1 MNEIQKT
8 AYKKLI
14 LQDPFKFFDKI
25 NNFNL
30 SPNECY
36 TANHFELF
44 AAMVESG
51 NLINIGKLEN
61 IHPYDRCLDM
71 LKNTNRWQIRRAV
84 RSYLNRLYY
93 VNKEKE
99 LFIFEEFIRK

>member
-14 LQDPFKFFDKI
+14 LQEPFKFFDKI

-30 SPNECY
+30 SPIECY

-44 AAMVESG
+44 AAMV
-51 NLINIGKLEN
+51 
-61 IHPYDRCLDM
+61 
-71 LKNTNRWQIRRAV
+71 
-84 RSYLNRLYY
+84 
-93 VNKEKE
+93 
-99 LFIFEEFIRK
+99 